1 MASDRD
7 MQAFV
12 VAYQA
17 AWASREPGA
26 MRALWHPDG
35 VLHHPALGRAVS
47 GEVVPY
53 NNDFTK
59 SAIPDFSWQLRR
71 WAHVRDVAFLE
82 WRCQGR
88 LGGDT
93 LEWRGVDVMVVREG
107 RVAEEQVYLD
117 TYPLRRRLDP
127 TLPDRPLV
135 DPAMLGPS

>member
-1 MASDRD
+1 MLPARDARPAEDATMATDRD

-12 VAYQA
+12 VAYQG

-35 VLHHPALGRAVS
+35 ELHHPALGRAVS

-59 SAIPDFSWQLRR
+59 SAIPDLSWQLAR
-71 WAHVRDVAFLE
+71 WAHGEDVAFLE
-82 WRCQGR
+82 WRCRGG

-93 LEWRGVDVMVVREG
+93 LEWRGVGGGGGGEG
-107 RVAEEQVYLD
+107 RGGGGGV
-117 TYPLRRRLDP
+117 
-127 TLPDRPLV
+127 
-135 DPAMLGPS
+135 

>member
-1 MASDRD
+1 MATNRD

-12 VAYQA
+12 VAYQG
-17 AWASREPGA
+17 AWASRAPGA

-35 VLHHPALGRAVS
+35 VLHHPALGRPVS
-47 GEVVPY
+47 GEVVPH

-59 SAIPDFSWQLRR
+59 SAIPGFSWHLTR

-82 WRCQGR
+82 WCCQGR

-93 LEWRGVDVMVVREG
+93 LEWRGVDVMVVRSG
-107 RVAEEQVYLD
+107 RVAEETVYMD

-135 DPAMLGPS
+135 DPATLGPS